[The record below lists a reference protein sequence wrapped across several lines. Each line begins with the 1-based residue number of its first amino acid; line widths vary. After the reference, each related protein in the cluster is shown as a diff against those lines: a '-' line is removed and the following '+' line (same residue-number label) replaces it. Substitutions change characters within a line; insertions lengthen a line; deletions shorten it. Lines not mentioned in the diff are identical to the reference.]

1 MWDQAED
8 RYGLRDVVAEVAN
21 MSPRQAADRV
31 AEVVESIVKDEAAR
45 DDFKIVALRA
55 FSAVVESAMWDGTI
69 TADLAEE
76 IQQPI
81 HEAYQRLRNAALMVL
96 DAWRYGVMREVSL
109 ISDRVPCLKH
119 AIDMRCR
126 GERLSAE
133 GERRLG
139 RLATAAQNEI
149 DEARTKLQT
158 QALKQLS
165 ENVIT
170 KPIFKIVAKG
180 AVRHYNLTGDFEN
193 LPASAATDVP
203 ELNAFL
209 DALIRIAI
217 GSCGRRPGEL
227 DLDWAADRA
236 VEALSD
242 PDWVVQA
249 ICDAAFFNA
258 KRSSKPRI
266 DARSPTR
273 IVEAIDRVSPGFKSA
288 INEYVARYQNIIQ
301 TLQAR
306 VDDVVE
312 MHHRTDFPTLAK
324 AIRLTTIMPI
334 RVLPRRAWRAILT
347 LGQKLAFLLP
357 ARSTYRDDGWA
368 HTFFV
373 RCIWGSNVRG
383 RIPLAPSISISLLI
397 PILKG
402 RITPEPFEVDWIRRQ
417 YPLPG
422 FDEWY
427 EQRFDEWYEQW
438 FADIDPLAY
447 EDWLSHTKPDQ
458 YLERRWWY
466 RLYFWG
472 TLLLLGW
479 ALFWKGLGIANY
491 LLWSAFLRGKVPLSH
506 IYEVGWYL
514 PVAFVLAL
522 LSLVTVFEAHYA
534 AIWFV
539 ARVVFAWRIH
549 RAR

>member
-1 MWDQAED
+1 MADNEFVNMSEAAVSQYA
-8 RYGLRDVVAEVAN
+8 LRHVVAEVAN

-55 FSAVVESAMWDGTI
+55 FSQVVRGAMWDGTI
-69 TADLAEE
+69 TADLAQEM
-76 IQQPI
+76 QQPI
-81 HEAYQRLRNAALMVL
+81 DEAYQRLRNAASMVL
-96 DAWRYGVMREVSL
+96 DAWRSAVMSEVSL
-109 ISDRVPCLKH
+109 ISCRARHLQQ

-139 RLATAAQNEI
+139 RLAAAAQNEI

-170 KPIFKIVAKG
+170 KPIFKIVAKD
-180 AVRHYNLTGDFEN
+180 AVRHYNLTGDFRN
-193 LPASAATDVP
+193 LPASMATDVP

-209 DALIRIAI
+209 DALIEIAI

-242 PDWVVQA
+242 PDRVVQA
-249 ICDAAFFNA
+249 ICYAAYLDA
-258 KRSSKPRI
+258 KRNSNPRI
-266 DARSPTR
+266 DARSPMR

-288 INEYVARYQNIIQ
+288 INEYVARYQNIVQ

-312 MHHRTDFPTLAK
+312 THHRTDFPTLAK

-357 ARSTYRDDGWA
+357 PRSTYRDDGWA

-373 RCIWGSNVRG
+373 RCIWGRNVRG

-402 RITPEPFEVDWIRRQ
+402 RITPEAFEVDWIRRQ
-417 YPLPG
+417 YALPG
-422 FDEWY
+422 
-427 EQRFDEWYEQW
+427 FDEWYEQW